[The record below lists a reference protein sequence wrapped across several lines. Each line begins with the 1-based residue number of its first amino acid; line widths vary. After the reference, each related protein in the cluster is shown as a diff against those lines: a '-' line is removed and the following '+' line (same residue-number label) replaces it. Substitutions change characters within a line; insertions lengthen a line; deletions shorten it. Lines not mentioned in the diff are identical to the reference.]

1 MKNTFDKLK
10 SILDST
16 EAELSQFSLTA
27 LKNPQVPLSFKRVL
41 LPAVL
46 DTLPTFSELVK
57 SGRQSGHQIDLH
69 LTLIVAFDPK
79 TNANLL
85 DAIADNSELAER
97 YFKNPFKV
105 V

>member
-10 SILDST
+10 TILEST
-16 EAELSQFSLTA
+16 EAELAQFSLTA
-27 LKNPQVPLSFKRVL
+27 LKNTQVPLSFKLVM
-41 LPAVL
+41 LPVVL

-57 SGRQSGHQIDLH
+57 SDHQIGLH
-69 LTLIVAFDPK
+69 LTLIVALDPK

-85 DAIADNSELAER
+85 DAIKDSSELAEQ

>member
-27 LKNPQVPLSFKRVL
+27 LKNPQVPLSFKLVVL
-41 LPAVL
+41 PVVL

-57 SGRQSGHQIDLH
+57 SGHQIGLH
-69 LTLIVAFDPK
+69 LTLIVALDPK

-85 DAIADNSELAER
+85 DAIADSSELAKQ

>member
-1 MKNTFDKLK
+1 MKNSFDKLK

-16 EAELSQFSLTA
+16 EAELTQFSLTS
-27 LKNPQVPLSFKRVL
+27 LKNTQVPLSFKRVL

-57 SGRQSGHQIDLH
+57 SNHQIGLH
-69 LTLIVAFDPK
+69 LTLIVALDPK

-85 DAIADNSELAER
+85 DAIADSSGLAEQ